1 MTSLMIVLVIAAV
14 ATTMIGLGLQ
24 KQLVYGWPAGTTEA
38 QKDKILA
45 AKSMDDLSLE
55 EFGIAEDRMY
65 EIFDAFDPDSQ
76 EYKDLMDCGFVDKSG
91 FEVLQCWEKK
101 GHTVR

>member
-1 MTSLMIVLVIAAV
+1 
-14 ATTMIGLGLQ
+14 MIGLGLQ

-38 QKDKILA
+38 QKDKILVRL
-45 AKSMDDLSLE
+45 MDDLSLE